1 MLESLFLKFL
11 PSLDPMTSAMVML
24 LGMPLLGFVIQIFIG
39 KRLFRGG
46 DWVSVGTIFVSFA
59 LSVLLFIDLL
69 SSGPQF
75 QWTTSWT
82 WIDLPHFQLTMGILV
97 DPVTILMLLV
107 ITTVSFLVFLY
118 SIGYMHEDPRYSRYF
133 AYLSF
138 FSFSMI
144 GLVLADNLFALYI
157 FWELVGLASYLLI
170 SFWFEKPEAA
180 EAGKKAFIVTR
191 IGDVGMFIGILII
204 FFETNGLLH
213 FDSIFSYVAKG
224 QFGGEFLGISLLTLA
239 GICIF
244 LGAVGKS
251 AQFPLHIWL
260 PDAMEGPTPVSALIH
275 AATMVA
281 AGVYLVTR
289 MFPFFTPEARTVI
302 AYTGSFTA
310 IFAATMALTHNDIK
324 KVLAYSTISQ
334 LGIMMMGLG
343 VGAYVAG
350 FFHLVTHAA
359 FKACLFLCA
368 GSVIHALH
376 TQDMREMGGIRKK
389 MPITFTTMGV
399 ATLALSGIPF
409 FSGFVSKDLI
419 LGESLSFA
427 MENPSHFLIP
437 LFGFLSTGLTAFYM
451 FRLIF
456 MTFYGEPR
464 DSKKFDHAHESPWV
478 MTLPLIILSLCSLAI
493 FFTGSPLGLGELS
506 LWGEKSQWVKYLLEP
521 PSSSEHPTSAHL
533 YALILSLTMAGC
545 GILFA
550 YLIYYK
556 QTLSSE
562 KIAEKFKCIYKTLTH
577 LYWIDELY
585 EWAVI
590 HNLLRLNTL
599 LAHFDNRVIDQ
610 VLVDGWAPI
619 TISTSTNSGDF
630 DNRAI
635 DQMLVDG
642 TGKVVRASG
651 KEVRKIQTGK
661 IQQYLLVGLGAVCGI
676 LILLTLV

>member
-1 MLESLFLKFL
+1 MTMAVLTILF
-11 PSLDPMTSAMVML
+11 
-24 LGMPLLGFVIQIFIG
+24 MPLLGFVIQIFVG

-46 DWVSVGTIFVSFA
+46 DWISIGTIFVSFA
-59 LSVLLFIDLL
+59 LSILLFTDLL
-69 SSGPQF
+69 SSGSQF
-75 QWTTSWT
+75 HWTTSWM
-82 WIDLPHFQLTMGILV
+82 WIDLPSFQLNMGILV
-97 DPVTILMLLV
+97 DPVTVLMLLV

-118 SIGYMHEDPRYSRYF
+118 SVGYMHNDPRYSRYF

-180 EAGKKAFIVTR
+180 QAGKKAFIVTR
-191 IGDVGMFIGILII
+191 IGDIGMFIGILII

-213 FDSIFSYVAKG
+213 FENIFDVVSKG

-289 MFPFFTPEARTVI
+289 MFPFFSPDALTVI
-302 AYTGSFTA
+302 AYTGAFTA
-310 IFAATMALTHNDIK
+310 IFAATMAVTHNDIK

-334 LGIMMMGLG
+334 LGYMMMGLG

-359 FKACLFLCA
+359 FKACLFLCS

-376 TQDMREMGGIRKK
+376 TQDMREMGGLRKK
-389 MPITFTTMGV
+389 MPVTFATMLI

-409 FSGFVSKDLI
+409 FSGFVSKDMI
-419 LGESLSFA
+419 LAETLSLA
-427 MENPSHFLIP
+427 MKNPSHFLIP
-437 LFGFLSTGLTAFYM
+437 LFGFVGAGLTAFYM

-456 MTFYGEPR
+456 MTFYGTPK
-464 DSKKFDHAHESPWV
+464 DVKKFDHAHESPWV
-478 MTLPLIILSLCSLAI
+478 MTLPLIVLSLCSLAI
-493 FFTGSPLGLGELS
+493 FFTGSPLGLGELE
-506 LWGEKSQWVKYLLEP
+506 LFGEKSQWFKHLLETN
-521 PSSSEHPTSAHL
+521 SLETHSSAHT
-533 YALILSLTMAGC
+533 YALFLSLAVAGL
-545 GILFA
+545 GIFFA
-550 YLIYYK
+550 TLIYYK
-556 QTLSSE
+556 QTLSAEKISE
-562 KIAEKFKCIYKTLTH
+562 KFSSIYKTLTH

-590 HNLLRLNTL
+590 NNLLRLNNF
-599 LAHFDNRVIDQ
+599 LANFDNRVIDQ

-619 TISTSTNSGDF
+619 TVKTSRGSGDF
-630 DNRAI
+630 DNRVI
-635 DQMLVDG
+635 DQTLVDG
-642 TGKVVRASG
+642 TGKVVQASG
-651 KEVRKIQTGK
+651 REVRKIQTGK
-661 IQQYLLVGLGAVCGI
+661 IQQYLLIGLGAVCGI
-676 LILLTLV
+676 LILLIFL

>member
-1 MLESLFLKFL
+1 MLESLFLSLL
-11 PSLDPMTSAMVML
+11 PSFDPMTMAVL
-24 LGMPLLGFVIQIFIG
+24 TILFMPLLGFVIQIFVG

-46 DWVSVGTIFVSFA
+46 DWVSIGTIFISFA
-59 LSVLLFIDLL
+59 LSILLFTDLL
-69 SSGPQF
+69 SSGSQF
-75 QWTTSWT
+75 HWATSWM
-82 WIDLPHFQLTMGILV
+82 WIDLPSFQLNMGIVV
-97 DPVTILMLLV
+97 DPVTVLMLLV

-118 SIGYMHEDPRYSRYF
+118 STAYMHNDPRYSRYF

-170 SFWFEKPEAA
+170 SFWFEKPQAA
-180 EAGKKAFIVTR
+180 QAGKKAFIVTR

-213 FDSIFSYVAKG
+213 FEPIFDAVSKG

-289 MFPFFTPEARTVI
+289 MFPFFSPDALTVI
-302 AYTGSFTA
+302 AYTGAFTA
-310 IFAATMALTHNDIK
+310 LFAATMAVTHNDIK

-334 LGIMMMGLG
+334 LGYMMMGLG
-343 VGAYVAG
+343 AGAYVAG

-359 FKACLFLCA
+359 FKACLFLCS

-376 TQDMREMGGIRKK
+376 TQDMREMGGLRKK
-389 MPITFTTMGV
+389 MPVTFATMLI
-399 ATLALSGIPF
+399 ATFALSGIPG
-409 FSGFVSKDLI
+409 FSGFVSKDMI
-419 LGESLSFA
+419 LAETLSLA
-427 MENPSHFLIP
+427 MHTPGHFLIP
-437 LFGFLSTGLTAFYM
+437 LFGFVGAGLTAFYM

-456 MTFYGEPR
+456 MTFYGTPR
-464 DSKKFDHAHESPWV
+464 DFKKFDHAHESPWV
-478 MTLPLIILSLCSLAI
+478 MTLPLIVLSLCSLAI
-493 FFTGSPLGLGELS
+493 FFTGSPLGLGETWIKHLLETNPSLEAHSSAIDFGHTYALFLS
-506 LWGEKSQWVKYLLEP
+506 LAV
-521 PSSSEHPTSAHL
+521 
-533 YALILSLTMAGC
+533 AGL
-545 GILFA
+545 GIFFA

-556 QTLSSE
+556 QTLSAEKISE
-562 KIAEKFKCIYKTLTH
+562 KFASIYKTLTH
-577 LYWIDELY
+577 LYWVDELY

-590 HNLLRLNTL
+590 NNLLRLNNF
-599 LAHFDNRVIDQ
+599 LANFDNRVIDQ
-610 VLVDGWAPI
+610 VLVDGWAPV
-619 TISTSTNSGDF
+619 TVKTSTCSGDF
-630 DNRAI
+630 DNRVI
-635 DQMLVDG
+635 DQTLVDG
-642 TGKVVRASG
+642 TGKVVQASG
-651 KEVRKIQTGK
+651 REVRKIQTGK
-661 IQQYLLVGLGAVCGI
+661 IQQYLLIGLGVVCGI
-676 LILLTLV
+676 LILLIFV